1 LVISAVFSFLALVC
15 ITPIFNLVNRNQ
27 EEVIKLFLEIPLP
40 KVKSLFTKC
49 EAFSNSLQIGEEEE
63 AQQEND
69 LSFDQENEEGDMLV
83 EDMGRRKKR
92 KKFKYESK
100 DKRNF
105 YIKFLISMMIL
116 EAYFIAHY
124 FVSQTMQTSLSALI
138 QEMNATCLISPY
150 ITFANNVIR

>member
-1 LVISAVFSFLALVC
+1 
-15 ITPIFNLVNRNQ
+15 
-27 EEVIKLFLEIPLP
+27 
-40 KVKSLFTKC
+40 
-49 EAFSNSLQIGEEEE
+49 
-63 AQQEND
+63 
-69 LSFDQENEEGDMLV
+69 MLV

-124 FVSQTMQTSLSALI
+124 FVS
-138 QEMNATCLISPY
+138 
-150 ITFANNVIR
+150 